1 MFLSVPTHFYRG
13 LRFLEMAKTAKD
25 GEALIAVVNAKYPQY
40 KTQAG
45 LRFSSFAFIDKR
57 DGKTPPPAA
66 K

>member
-1 MFLSVPTHFYRG
+1 
-13 LRFLEMAKTAKD
+13 MAKTAKD